1 VSILDE
7 HEAVRETAGD
17 CILAI
22 TGQEHAAQNPMRTA
36 LQLNRNPKV
45 TGIRVEGILL
55 KA

>member
-7 HEAVRETAGD
+7 REAIREKAGD

-22 TGQEHAAQNPMRTA
+22 TEEHAAQNPMQTA